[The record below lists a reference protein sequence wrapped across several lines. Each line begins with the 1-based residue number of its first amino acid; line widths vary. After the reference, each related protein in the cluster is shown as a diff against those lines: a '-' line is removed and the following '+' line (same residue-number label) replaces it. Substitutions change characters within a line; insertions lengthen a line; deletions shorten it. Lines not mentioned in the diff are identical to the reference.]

1 MKPGPS
7 TNMSE
12 IRQLLGLITDA
23 VDALEK
29 TCAANGTK
37 IPSLYEPF
45 HPASEAFREDP
56 VSARATMIISTAAL
70 QLAAVVLPPNL
81 SLYNIIG
88 GVSEIVIP
96 LMYKFSLIML

>member
-1 MKPGPS
+1 MPGSPEPNI
-7 TNMSE
+7 NMSE
-12 IRQLLGLITDA
+12 IRQLLGLINDA
-23 VDALEK
+23 VDTLEK

-88 GVSEIVIP
+88 GVSEIVI
-96 LMYKFSLIML
+96 LLINDFH